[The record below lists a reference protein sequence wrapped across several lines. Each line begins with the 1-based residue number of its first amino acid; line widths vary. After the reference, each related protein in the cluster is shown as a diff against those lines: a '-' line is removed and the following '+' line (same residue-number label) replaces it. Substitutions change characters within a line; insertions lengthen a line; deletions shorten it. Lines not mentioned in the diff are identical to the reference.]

1 MKRKLLY
8 ILIFMTALTVWAY
21 GDYYGRYMKSNFDSV
36 SVRLQDDAIA
46 KQDILLALENEK
58 IKETENIPVITAW
71 KQVDDQNMECNE
83 LGTKASL
90 SVIEFWGEVTE
101 VMPIKLVK
109 GSIAA
114 NGDETGCLIDE
125 NAAYRLFRTRD
136 AVGRSLIYQGKSYC
150 IRGIIKAGEGL
161 LILPVTDD
169 KSAFSNLEFV
179 YSKKESG
186 KKNVRDFME
195 ENGLADDY
203 TIVEGCF
210 YARLIQVAS
219 GLPLWLLG
227 FSLLYLLAR
236 EGRKRRIWLLQK
248 KNQQT
253 DGTKDEIKRPGI
265 KKILKMTGVF
275 IIYAI
280 TVLLYAGLI
289 KNFTIPIPERY
300 FPTRWSDFPFWT
312 KQFKEIHEQVAALK
326 YLAPATKDILM
337 FQAIRRSLASSIITS
352 ALTIICIL
360 QMRKY
365 YCFTWEMGKTDKP
378 IQR

>member
-186 KKNVRDFME
+186 KKTFVILWRRMDWLM
-195 ENGLADDY
+195 
-203 TIVEGCF
+203 I
-210 YARLIQVAS
+210 IQ
-219 GLPLWLLG
+219 
-227 FSLLYLLAR
+227 
-236 EGRKRRIWLLQK
+236 
-248 KNQQT
+248 
-253 DGTKDEIKRPGI
+253 
-265 KKILKMTGVF
+265 
-275 IIYAI
+275 
-280 TVLLYAGLI
+280 
-289 KNFTIPIPERY
+289 
-300 FPTRWSDFPFWT
+300 
-312 KQFKEIHEQVAALK
+312 
-326 YLAPATKDILM
+326 
-337 FQAIRRSLASSIITS
+337 
-352 ALTIICIL
+352 
-360 QMRKY
+360 
-365 YCFTWEMGKTDKP
+365 
-378 IQR
+378 